1 MRWLQIAAL
10 VVVALVLVRSVT
22 SPRVLTSV
30 AVPGDTDTDLSTA
43 VTADG
48 AAAADASA
56 VEARP
61 VRRARQLQPE
71 LLPQLVIVLLA
82 ALSGVGAVTR
92 RRSTDASPQL
102 VSRSVPV
109 LGGRA
114 PPPALV

>member
-10 VVVALVLVRSVT
+10 VVVALVLVRTVT

-30 AVPGDTDTDLSTA
+30 AAPGDTDLSTA

-56 VEARP
+56 VDARP
-61 VRRARQLQPE
+61 VRRARPLQPG
-71 LLPQLVIVLLA
+71 LIPQLAIVLFA
-82 ALSGVGAVTR
+82 ALSAVGAVTR